1 MIFAP
6 ICGFILLKK
15 DAVNW
20 CKSFIHFLRNLIH
33 ILANFA
39 VNLLSIR
46 DMKNE
51 KACPNRFRREGDK
64 YYYCCNVWFGK
75 WIIRQVE
82 NCTKNTLTLV
92 EELLFDDHQL
102 YGKNLARK
110 KGEKSGST
118 YLHTIAGG
126 DCPKFETFFSVQN
139 LALISIFAVL
149 LQKVQGL
156 FYSWSSFKSFRNFW
170 HEDILEKWYR
180 RCFKSAWVWGKRRNF
195 KKKFLKNIGLTFS
208 YYYSWTSVGK
218 SAIFYIKQKERHYKW
233 GRVPFSALKKL

>member
-102 YGKNLARK
+102 YGKIWQEKKEKNLVQH
-110 KGEKSGST
+110 T
-118 YLHTIAGG
+118 YILLRAVTV
-126 DCPKFETFFSVQN
+126 PNLKLFFR
-139 LALISIFAVL
+139 
-149 LQKVQGL
+149 
-156 FYSWSSFKSFRNFW
+156 FR
-170 HEDILEKWYR
+170 I
-180 RCFKSAWVWGKRRNF
+180 
-195 KKKFLKNIGLTFS
+195 
-208 YYYSWTSVGK
+208 
-218 SAIFYIKQKERHYKW
+218 
-233 GRVPFSALKKL
+233 

>member
-64 YYYCCNVWFGK
+64 YYYCCIVWFGK

-102 YGKNLARK
+102 YGKNLARI

-118 YLHTIAGG
+118 YLHMYYCGRWLSQIWNFFFCSESSSYQHLCSFT
-126 DCPKFETFFSVQN
+126 PKGSRSFLFLVFF
-139 LALISIFAVL
+139 
-149 LQKVQGL
+149 
-156 FYSWSSFKSFRNFW
+156 
-170 HEDILEKWYR
+170 
-180 RCFKSAWVWGKRRNF
+180 
-195 KKKFLKNIGLTFS
+195 
-208 YYYSWTSVGK
+208 
-218 SAIFYIKQKERHYKW
+218 
-233 GRVPFSALKKL
+233 